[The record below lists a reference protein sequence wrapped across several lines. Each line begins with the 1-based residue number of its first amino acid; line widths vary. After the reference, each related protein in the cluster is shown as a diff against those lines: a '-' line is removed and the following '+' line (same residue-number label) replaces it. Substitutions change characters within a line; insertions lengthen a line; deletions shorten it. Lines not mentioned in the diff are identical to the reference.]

1 MQTKPKQ
8 PTSRDL
14 YRLNALSASQQLRA
28 PMGFWVNLCTRTVTA
43 SHVRHVLE
51 RRA

>member
-1 MQTKPKQ
+1 MQTAPKQ
-8 PTSRDL
+8 PTSRDH
-14 YRLNALSASQQLRA
+14 YRRNALSASQQLRA

-43 SHVRHVLE
+43 SHIRNVWE